1 MISSVAWVRR
11 GAAARVPRTEAEDV
25 PEEFES
31 QNHKVDAS
39 KPGAGSKKRREDG
52 EYAAEQADDDS
63 DDEEEGKG
71 QLSALVTGNLMFYGS
86 NKEDPNITLAEDDNV
101 DSEVED
107 YEIGET
113 DLLLLGARSD
123 EQVSN
128 LEAYVYEEPQDN
140 LYPHHDVPLPV
151 YPLCLAWFDFRPGG
165 GAGGSTGAAG
175 RGNFAAVGTFA
186 PYIEVWDLDVLD
198 ALEPVCIVGA
208 EAAAAMADSQFT
220 SHAAEALAAS
230 ERQAAG
236 GGKRREDKKSAKRKK
251 KLGAGTAGGP
261 QGHTEAVMCLAWNP
275 LQPNCLASGSAD
287 TTVRLWDLEADI
299 GGSTLSMT
307 RHTDKV
313 QALAW
318 HPSEASA
325 LLSAGFDRRAIALDV
340 RAPDG
345 PTARQWRLSAD
356 AERLRWSPDGF
367 SFVAS
372 TEDGLVKCFDVRK
385 GGGKDSS
392 PDDGC
397 LWSLQAHTGAT
408 SALDF
413 CPGASDILATGGQDK
428 LVKLW
433 TVGGA
438 EPSLVGR
445 RNMQLGAIFDVSFSP
460 DSPTILGA
468 GGASGKLG
476 VWNTLE
482 LEGMQERL
490 PQAEAALGEDGRVL
504 SGAVAGMGK
513 MDVNSSDDEDD
524 DEVQRRRGAQAGA
537 SSAAGSSAAVAGG
550 KKSGASKGKADGK
563 AAAEEMDEDDEDDED
578 DDDDDEEGDDDDD
591 EEDEAPVMTE
601 QTEREAQEAAHAA
614 RVSAAL
620 AAAAK
625 KARRGKSKG
634 KDKPTFKPKKG

>member
-1 MISSVAWVRR
+1 MISSIAWVRR
-11 GAAARVPRTEAEDV
+11 GAAAPVPVTEEALDEAGGVAAAEPV
-25 PEEFES
+25 
-31 QNHKVDAS
+31 AIS
-39 KPGAGSKKRREDG
+39 KSGGGKKAAGKRRADPEDD
-52 EYAAEQADDDS
+52 DDDS
-63 DDEEEGKG
+63 DEGEA
-71 QLSALVTGNLMFYGS
+71 SARAMTAGNLMHYRS
-86 NKEDPNITLAEDDNV
+86 NADDPNITINEDDDL
-101 DSEVED
+101 DSEIDD
-107 YEIGET
+107 YEINST
-113 DLLLLGARSD
+113 DLVLLGARSD
-123 EQVSN
+123 EQLSN
-128 LEAYVYEEPQDN
+128 LEVYVYEEPVDN
-140 LYPHHDVPLPV
+140 LYPHHDIPLPV
-151 YPLCLAWFDFRPGG
+151 FPLCVAWFDFHPAAAEGSSSSMSRP
-165 GAGGSTGAAG
+165 
-175 RGNFAAVGTFA
+175 RGNYAAVGTFA

-563 AAAEEMDEDDEDDED
+563 AAAEEMDEDHEDDED